1 MAGRQFAENFHTE
14 LRHVREGL
22 PKVGEDMK
30 DYMASLR
37 NPDNLLSGDEYR
49 LPKDLQDAYGLYENE
64 ADELY
69 SMKTSGL
76 CPDFEIEEQTRKAMR
91 LHEEYYKKLTDK
103 LCIGQEQG
111 RLKEIGTYDI
121 PDWAIPALEN
131 GDYEGLTKEETDAL
145 NRFIKKHFPKGFVSD
160 VKWDNINEFNTRPA
174 FGPRNPHALPDRGS
188 RLIRLSKPMPS
199 ASSIHSDVTVRHCP
213 S

>member
-1 MAGRQFAENFHTE
+1 M
-14 LRHVREGL
+14 
-22 PKVGEDMK
+22 D
-30 DYMASLR
+30 S
-37 NPDNLLSGDEYR
+37 
-49 LPKDLQDAYGLYENE
+49 YENE

-131 GDYEGLTKEETDAL
+131 GDYEGLTEEETDAL
-145 NRFIKKHFPKGFVSD
+145 NHFIDKHFPKGFVSD

-174 FGPRNPHALPDRGS
+174 FGPRNPHALPDRGES
-188 RLIRLSKPMPS
+188 PYQAVKTY
-199 ASSIHSDVTVRHCP
+199 AVRFFDP
-213 S
+213 QRRDGKALAQADRRA